1 MQQIKRERQRDS
13 IDVDSAKKFKIE
25 SNRLVLIDQIFFE
38 INSFDLVHQEN
49 LLLISKIFQMK
60 SFFKFLNFSSLIT
73 CTKHFRI

>member
-38 INSFDLVHQEN
+38 INSFDLVHQQN
-49 LLLISKIFQMK
+49 RLLISTIFRMK
-60 SFFKFLNFSSLIT
+60 RFFKFLNVSNLI
-73 CTKHFRI
+73 I